1 MSSESS
7 SCAQNKRARARDF
20 SYGLWGGVEDMF
32 LMCETM
38 EYVQKI
44 QVLKG
49 AGGCCGW
56 FARRASPLF
65 L

>member
-32 LMCETM
+32 LMCETTYRDM

-44 QVLKG
+44 QVL
-49 AGGCCGW
+49 
-56 FARRASPLF
+56 SIF
-65 L
+65 LTFFSHSYNLV

>member
-44 QVLKG
+44 QVL
-49 AGGCCGW
+49 
-56 FARRASPLF
+56 SIF
-65 L
+65 LTFFSHSYNLV